1 MLVVMSTF
9 SHPPS
14 LTTHHHHHTLR
25 YDNANVKNTAIE
37 VNTDAAVPL
46 KKTAI

>member
-1 MLVVMSTF
+1 MSTF
-9 SHPPS
+9 SPPPPP
-14 LTTHHHHHTLR
+14 TIHHHHHNTRR